1 VRRIGVNWD
10 VTDSRT
16 ADAARQAHEIAQ
28 RENLAKSQFLA
39 RMSHELRTPLNA
51 VLGFAQLLAT
61 EERGHNEAAQM
72 RRRRVQHI
80 QSAGRHLLDLI
91 NDVLDLSSLES
102 GEVRIAL
109 QPVPL
114 SCALT
119 QTLPLVEPLMAEHGV
134 TLHVG
139 DTACTVLADATRL
152 RQVLV
157 NLLSNAA
164 KYNRPG
170 GQVQVHAHADTVDGQ
185 RQVLIEVADTG
196 LGMAPQQLAHLF
208 EPFNRLGAERDGVEG
223 TGIGLAI
230 VKALVER
237 MGGRVSVSSQPGEGS
252 VFQVWLADGTD
263 TPLPA
268 ATPSPSSR
276 PVDLPTGPATSAAP
290 RGTLLYIEDNP
301 VNALIIAELIG
312 RRSDLQLH
320 LAADG
325 EARPHLAGHA
335 VARHRWPRGAAPPAC
350 APAHGPHPR
359 HRLVG
364 QRHAR
369 GHRTGAAGRHERL
382 LDQAAGLPRLH
393 GQHRRPVRPRT
404 GLTPQRQAVK
414 RQMVQRPRPPGAARG
429 QAAVSSNSPRFFSS
443 GVTVGARPR
452 KAAKAAPGST
462 LLPDA

>member
-1 VRRIGVNWD
+1 
-10 VTDSRT
+10 
-16 ADAARQAHEIAQ
+16 
-28 RENLAKSQFLA
+28 
-39 RMSHELRTPLNA
+39 
-51 VLGFAQLLAT
+51 
-61 EERGHNEAAQM
+61 
-72 RRRRVQHI
+72 
-80 QSAGRHLLDLI
+80 
-91 NDVLDLSSLES
+91 
-102 GEVRIAL
+102 
-109 QPVPL
+109 
-114 SCALT
+114 
-119 QTLPLVEPLMAEHGV
+119 
-134 TLHVG
+134 
-139 DTACTVLADATRL
+139 
-152 RQVLV
+152 
-157 NLLSNAA
+157 LLSNAA

-325 EARPHLAGHA
+325 EGGVQEALAVKPDLILLDMQLPDIDGHEVLRRLRA
-335 VARHRWPRGAAPPAC
+335 HPPTAHIPVIALSANAMPEDIERALQAGMSDYWTKPLDFRAFMASIEGLFGP
-350 APAHGPHPR
+350 APA
-359 HRLVG
+359 
-364 QRHAR
+364 
-369 GHRTGAAGRHERL
+369 
-382 LDQAAGLPRLH
+382 
-393 GQHRRPVRPRT
+393 
-404 GLTPQRQAVK
+404 
-414 RQMVQRPRPPGAARG
+414 
-429 QAAVSSNSPRFFSS
+429 
-443 GVTVGARPR
+443 
-452 KAAKAAPGST
+452 
-462 LLPDA
+462 

>member
-1 VRRIGVNWD
+1 
-10 VTDSRT
+10 
-16 ADAARQAHEIAQ
+16 
-28 RENLAKSQFLA
+28 
-39 RMSHELRTPLNA
+39 MNA

-61 EERGHNEAAQM
+61 EERGHNEAAQT

-109 QPVPL
+109 QPVAL
-114 SCALT
+114 SGALT

-134 TLHVG
+134 TLQVG

-170 GQVQVHAHADTVDGQ
+170 GQVQVQARADTVDGQ

-208 EPFNRLGAERDGVEG
+208 EPFNRLGAEREGVEG

-263 TPLPA
+263 IPLPA
-268 ATPSPSSR
+268 AAPYTSSR
-276 PVDLPTGPATSAAP
+276 PADLPTGQATSAAP
-290 RGTLLYIEDNP
+290 RGSIDST
-301 VNALIIAELIG
+301 
-312 RRSDLQLH
+312 RRSRSD
-320 LAADG
+320 
-325 EARPHLAGHA
+325 A
-335 VARHRWPRGAAPPAC
+335 VAGVSGSMSTRSSHGARNFASSPSPANVRTPST
-350 APAHGPHPR
+350 ARALRDHPR
-359 HRLVG
+359 
-364 QRHAR
+364 
-369 GHRTGAAGRHERL
+369 
-382 LDQAAGLPRLH
+382 
-393 GQHRRPVRPRT
+393 
-404 GLTPQRQAVK
+404 
-414 RQMVQRPRPPGAARG
+414 
-429 QAAVSSNSPRFFSS
+429 
-443 GVTVGARPR
+443 TV
-452 KAAKAAPGST
+452 
-462 LLPDA
+462 